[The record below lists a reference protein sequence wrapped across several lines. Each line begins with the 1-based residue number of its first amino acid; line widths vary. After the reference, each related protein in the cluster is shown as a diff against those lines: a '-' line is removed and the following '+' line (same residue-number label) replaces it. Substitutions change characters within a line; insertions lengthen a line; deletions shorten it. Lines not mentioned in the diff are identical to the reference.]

1 MTGKIERPPK
11 ASAHQHRY
19 VFNDIDYGDIPVI
32 CHKAS
37 VASGNSGSPLL
48 DESTHDLL
56 GIHFRGRYFM
66 GAKLNL
72 AMPTTAIIEGIRGL
86 EPTISLDHEVNAIV

>member
-1 MTGKIERPPK
+1 
-11 ASAHQHRY
+11 
-19 VFNDIDYGDIPVI
+19 
-32 CHKAS
+32 
-37 VASGNSGSPLL
+37 
-48 DESTHDLL
+48 
-56 GIHFRGRYFM
+56 M